1 MTLDDVE
8 WELGTFSGGPR
19 ESHGVFEAVYDRDL
33 KRLRFERRGE
43 FWEAV
48 AVAHDLQQFGQGRCI
63 AILDSG
69 FDSSLLP
76 AERLAS
82 RSRMKSSI
90 AERRDFHGTLVALLA
105 HEIAP
110 EAELLLL
117 EVAPTVARPSRE
129 SVAEAIRAAG
139 SAGADVINLSLEF
152 ETDCVPRDRSML
164 DFDVLAT
171 PDPPRET
178 FLAQVD
184 AWLEATEPYEP
195 GGCRRPCAVCAELRR
210 LRPET
215 LVVVASGNVD
225 RAACPACLDRCLGLG
240 FTTSTVVRRDGG
252 DIEVYDLPQ
261 NFVQNLNTEVVIPH
275 PKELRGTSFAAPLTA
290 GFAALLD
297 DPCDFADMARFK
309 AATVPLAWLLSTL
322 CGAADTASGWATLW
336 AGFEAFAGALPE
348 RHQHWRAAPIA
359 PCPTCALMLEDWYK
373 NYASLLLVVG
383 RADKAIEATEVAA
396 AVMPHSPAMFG
407 LLGEAE
413 RRVAAAEPPGSVEA
427 RRLRGDAARHF
438 SRALELRPDHP
449 YWGQRVAELSD
460 D

>member
-1 MTLDDVE
+1 V
-8 WELGTFSGGPR
+8 
-19 ESHGVFEAVYDRDL
+19 
-33 KRLRFERRGE
+33 
-43 FWEAV
+43 
-48 AVAHDLQQFGQGRCI
+48 
-63 AILDSG
+63 DSP
-69 FDSSLLP
+69 L
-76 AERLAS
+76 
-82 RSRMKSSI
+82 
-90 AERRDFHGTLVALLA
+90 
-105 HEIAP
+105 
-110 EAELLLL
+110 
-117 EVAPTVARPSRE
+117 
-129 SVAEAIRAAG
+129 
-139 SAGADVINLSLEF
+139 
-152 ETDCVPRDRSML
+152 
-164 DFDVLAT
+164 
-171 PDPPRET
+171 
-178 FLAQVD
+178 
-184 AWLEATEPYEP
+184 
-195 GGCRRPCAVCAELRR
+195 
-210 LRPET
+210 
-215 LVVVASGNVD
+215 
-225 RAACPACLDRCLGLG
+225 
-240 FTTSTVVRRDGG
+240 
-252 DIEVYDLPQ
+252 EVYDLPQ